1 LQWAQEQREWK
12 NQDEI
17 DNALDQLHLTPR
29 ILQAIEGDAI
39 SSVRCELN
47 ALVWSLFS
55 WEIVERAEV
64 MKRESVGGI

>member
-1 LQWAQEQREWK
+1 LQWAQEQREWE

-17 DNALDQLHLTPR
+17 DSVLDRLHLTPR

-39 SSVRCELN
+39 LGVRWELN
-47 ALVWSLFS
+47 ALVWSLVS

-64 MKRESVGGI
+64 MKRESGGI